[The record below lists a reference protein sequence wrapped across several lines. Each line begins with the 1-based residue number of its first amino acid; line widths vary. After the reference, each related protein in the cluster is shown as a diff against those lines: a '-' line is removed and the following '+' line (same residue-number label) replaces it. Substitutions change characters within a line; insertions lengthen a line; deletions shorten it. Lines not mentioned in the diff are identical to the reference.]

1 MGRPKEGILS
11 SYPSQLRDLIKRIR
25 IKEPGFGGLSI
36 VTELRLEYGY
46 VPKRLPS
53 VSSVAAFLNQEG
65 MAQGY
70 EKHSR
75 LPLLPYEPP
84 VRPHEL
90 WQLDGRGN
98 EDVKGVGPTALL
110 DIKDVFSA
118 AYASCFPALIKSMQG
133 HPDTES
139 YQMALRHGFHEFGM
153 PDRIQCDHAS
163 VFYENRSKSPFPTRL
178 HLWLVGLG
186 IGLLYSRVHQPT
198 DQAEVERSHQ
208 VLFNQTIKSA
218 EPYRDWPHFYA
229 KCQKRRHVLN
239 NELPSRSCNGLPP
252 LKYCPEAR
260 HSGRWYLPHKEV
272 DLLDM
277 ERVWQYLAT
286 CTWYRNVASNKT
298 VSLGGQVYYLPHA
311 KPREQLAIGFC
322 PCCQFL
328 LFQNA
333 NELLIA
339 MIPIKGLD
347 KSVLIGKLDD
357 FFNVPDLQLPIP
369 FDWQDIVCTTFLDLG
384 LV

>member
-1 MGRPKEGILS
+1 MGRPKGGILS
-11 SYPSQLRDLIKRIR
+11 SYPSELRDLIKKIR
-25 IKEPGFGGLSI
+25 KREPGFGALSI
-36 VTELRLEYGY
+36 LTELRLEYGY
-46 VPKRLPS
+46 PLKRLPS
-53 VSSVAAFLNQEG
+53 VSSLAAFLRQEG
-65 MAQGY
+65 MVDVY
-70 EKHSR
+70 EKHGR
-75 LPLLPYEPP
+75 LPCFAYTPP

-118 AYASCFPALIKSMQG
+118 AYVSCFPARIKSMQG

-139 YQMALRHGFHEFGM
+139 YQMAVRQGFHQFGM

-163 VFYENRSKSPFPTRL
+163 VFHENNSKSPFPTRF

-186 IGLLYSRVHQPT
+186 IELLYSRVHQPT

-208 VLFNQTIKSA
+208 VLFNQTVKSA
-218 EPYRDWPHFYA
+218 EPYRNWAQFYA
-229 KCQKRRHVLN
+229 KCQKRLSVLN
-239 NELPSRSCNGLPP
+239 NELPSCSSNGLPP
-252 LKYCPEAR
+252 LKYRPGAR
-260 HSGRWYLPHKEV
+260 HSGKWYSPHKEAG
-272 DLLDM
+272 LLDM
-277 ERVWQYLAT
+277 NRVWQYLGN
-286 CTWYRNVASNKT
+286 CSWYRNVASNKT
-298 VSLGGQVYYLPHA
+298 VSLGGRVYYIPNA
-311 KPREQLAIGFC
+311 KPREQLAIRFC
-322 PCCQFL
+322 PCCKYL

-339 MIPIKGLD
+339 ILPIKGLD

-357 FFNVPDLQLPIP
+357 FFRVPALQLPIP
-369 FDWQDIVCTTFLDLG
+369 FDWHYEVCTTFLDSG